1 MTSPT
6 LRLSGTNPTRP
17 VRFNAGM
24 TLIELMLVMGLIA
37 VMMGMGLGAFA
48 TLDPGRRAALGQV
61 TSLLRTA
68 HNTAVALGAPSR
80 VILNH
85 ETGEILTVG
94 MRVVGTWHFED
105 ETLSGSDGIDGVFL
119 GSGSLLD
126 DDGFMGRG
134 LSFDG
139 APAGARA
146 EFPVQHDPAFDLT
159 EGFSL
164 EISYKPERMVGAKL
178 IEIGD
183 SFLLQAT
190 SGGGLSATLYRREV
204 DALGQPRRGARV
216 GVQTS
221 ATALRPDQWNHVR
234 CVYDKRTLRLL
245 VNGVPLAS
253 TASDVPVWDVEAPL
267 IVGGGTTLPSG
278 VLDRLIL
285 AVVVGSERGVL
296 PLGVDFTPQTPASVE
311 FMAGGGLDPTVHLRP
326 VELGLD
332 FGEGGVETI
341 RVNVYGTVE

>member
-6 LRLSGTNPTRP
+6 SRLNGTSPPRP
-17 VRFNAGM
+17 ARYNAGM

-68 HNTAVALGAPSR
+68 HNTAVALGAPAR
-80 VILNH
+80 VTLDRK
-85 ETGEILTVG
+85 TGEILTVG

-146 EFPVQHDPAFDLT
+146 EFPVQDDPAFDLT
-159 EGFSL
+159 DGFSL
-164 EISYKPERMVGAKL
+164 EISYKPEHLVGAQL

-183 SFLLQAT
+183 AFQLQTTA
-190 SGGGLSATLYRREV
+190 GGGLSATLYRREV
-204 DALGQPRRGARV
+204 DALGQPRRGGRV
-216 GVQTS
+216 GVQ
-221 ATALRPDQWNHVR
+221 AGGGALRPDQWNHVR

-253 TASDVPVWDVEAPL
+253 TASDVSVWNVEGPL
-267 IVGGGTTLPSG
+267 LVGGGTTLPSG
-278 VLDRLIL
+278 ILDRLVL
-285 AVVVGSERGVL
+285 AVVVGSEKGVL
-296 PLGVDFTPQTPASVE
+296 PLGVDFTPQTPPSVE

-326 VELGLD
+326 VEVGLD
-332 FGEGGVETI
+332 FGEGGVEII